1 MKKYRADLHIHTV
14 LSPCAD
20 LEMSP
25 DKIVQKAI
33 DRGIDIIAIT
43 DHNATGQCA
52 MVKKHAEKT
61 KLIVIN
67 GCEVNS
73 QEEVHAICLF
83 EDDYTRDQFQQFLDQ
98 YLPEIPNNPEYNGHQ
113 IIVDDQNNIV
123 HHSPHYL
130 LSPLQVDLE
139 TIEKYTHQLNGIF
152 IPAHIDRPI
161 SSIYSQFGY
170 LPSDMN
176 VDGMQLSKFAP
187 ENEIRQQYDIH
198 KEVSLITA
206 SDAHYIEDVGSAHTF
221 FHLFEPT
228 FQELRW
234 ALNQKNGRFV
244 KIES

>member
-25 DKIVQKAI
+25 DKIVQQAI
-33 DRGIDIIAIT
+33 SRGMDIIAIT

-52 MVKKHAEKT
+52 VVKKHAEGT
-61 KLIVIN
+61 NLIVIN

-73 QEEVHAICLF
+73 SEEVHAICLF
-83 EDDYTRDQFQQFLDQ
+83 EDDYTRDKFQHFLDQ
-98 YLPEIPNNPEYNGHQ
+98 YLPEIPNRPEYHGLQ
-113 IIVDDQNNIV
+113 IIVDELNQIINN
-123 HHSPHYL
+123 SPHYL
-130 LSPLQVDLE
+130 GNPLQVDLE

-161 SSIYSQFGY
+161 NSLYSQLGY
-170 LPSDMN
+170 LPTDLK
-176 VDGMQLSKFAP
+176 VDGMQLSKFAS
-187 ENEIRQQYDIH
+187 EKKTRQQYDIH
-198 KEVSLITA
+198 SDVSLITA
-206 SDAHYIEDVGSAHTF
+206 SDAHYIEDVGSAYTSCYM
-221 FHLFEPT
+221 FEPT

-244 KIES
+244 KIKP